1 MEQVAAT
8 QQVFHGPLAR
18 LVDSE
23 AYWAQMSNQ
32 QTVWREKVED
42 NYLELDMCQEVVQG
56 ALVRGAHGRCKHRTQ
71 EVTQSSFLGQTFHSS
86 SVSSDQLQA
95 AGNYTA
101 GSGNG
106 SNASMLQL
114 PPSPRHRHPPP
125 QSVGRRIRLLHVTP
139 FPCWWGQRT

>member
-42 NYLELDMCQEVVQG
+42 NYLELDMCQEVVQCAG
-56 ALVRGAHGRCKHRTQ
+56 AWRSW
-71 EVTQSSFLGQTFHSS
+71 E
-86 SVSSDQLQA
+86 
-95 AGNYTA
+95 
-101 GSGNG
+101 
-106 SNASMLQL
+106 M
-114 PPSPRHRHPPP
+114 
-125 QSVGRRIRLLHVTP
+125 
-139 FPCWWGQRT
+139 

>member
-42 NYLELDMCQEVVQG
+42 NYLELDMCQEVVQ
-56 ALVRGAHGRCKHRTQ
+56 
-71 EVTQSSFLGQTFHSS
+71 
-86 SVSSDQLQA
+86 
-95 AGNYTA
+95 
-101 GSGNG
+101 
-106 SNASMLQL
+106 
-114 PPSPRHRHPPP
+114 
-125 QSVGRRIRLLHVTP
+125 
-139 FPCWWGQRT
+139 

>member
-23 AYWAQMSNQ
+23 AHWAQMSNQ

-56 ALVRGAHGRCKHRTQ
+56 AGAWRSW
-71 EVTQSSFLGQTFHSS
+71 E
-86 SVSSDQLQA
+86 
-95 AGNYTA
+95 
-101 GSGNG
+101 
-106 SNASMLQL
+106 M
-114 PPSPRHRHPPP
+114 
-125 QSVGRRIRLLHVTP
+125 
-139 FPCWWGQRT
+139 